1 MQAALRRLRALAE
14 RIEREGL
21 PRERAAEFRRAL
33 DTLERALG
41 GPPGDAEAPS
51 ESISK
56 STPAAVVL
64 SDAESADVP
73 AGTIRIWSDGSCSPN
88 PGAGGWGTIVEAGG
102 RREELSGASPSS
114 TNNIMEMTAAIVAL
128 QQLQEPSEV
137 ELTTDSQYV
146 IKGITEWI
154 DGWIRKNWVN
164 SSKQPVKNKDL
175 WLKLLELNERHRIKW
190 IWVRGHSGHPENE
203 RADALANEGIED
215 LFQ

>member
-1 MQAALRRLRALAE
+1 MPKVE
-14 RIEREGL
+14 IY
-21 PRERAAEFRRAL
+21 
-33 DTLERALG
+33 T
-41 GPPGDAEAPS
+41 
-51 ESISK
+51 
-56 STPAAVVL
+56 
-64 SDAESADVP
+64 
-73 AGTIRIWSDGSCSPN
+73 DGACKGN
-88 PGAGGWGTIVEAGG
+88 PGPGGYGCIIVQNGQTQELKGG
-102 RREELSGASPSS
+102 AKET

-154 DGWIRKNWVN
+154 DGWIRKNWVS

-203 RADALANEGIED
+203 RADALANEGIVD
-215 LFQ
+215 LF